1 MKTFFNRKAW
11 IYGLSL
17 TMITSSSSNS
27 IFAQDSNTSTDH
39 KVTTIEKNLNKNVRV
54 FVNNAPSESYEG
66 QIAYH
71 WEPSQEE
78 EIEVIDNK
86 PKLGVLL
93 KGNESGVVV
102 LKTFPN
108 TTAAEIGLQEND
120 KIISIDGKKT
130 ANIANLHEIIQGHQ
144 VGDAIVVQYERDGA
158 THTAA
163 SILRSTSQNHYL
175 NHRQNYNY
183 TYSWSS
189 NSDGYLKENACE
201 KLEKLYGK
209 PFLGV
214 YLSSPHTDGGDGA
227 RLSSIIKGTG
237 AEAAVLKAEDK
248 ITKMDQTP
256 IQSSKEAI
264 QFIQSK
270 KPGDQIQIQVVRDNK
285 TMLIEATLG
294 SWANNPRTAAK
305 ITKLEEYCAENQQE
319 EQEMQESACERL
331 AEMYNKPF
339 LGVYLN
345 HASNEDGSGARLSS
359 IIKGTGAA
367 AAVLK
372 AEDKITK
379 MDQTP
384 ISSTKEAIQFIQ
396 SKKPGDQIQIQVV
409 RNNKT
414 MLIEATLGSWA
425 NNPRTAAKITKLEEY
440 CETNTFIQEET
451 PIEAP
456 KEDLPQNMKDLV
468 LPTFETKAVM
478 EVFPN
483 PTADI
488 VNIRFEGEKA
498 PLTIQVLGL
507 DGRTMFS
514 KNIQNFEGNY
524 NDQIDLSKYP
534 SGTYLINLMHG
545 EQQITKQV
553 IVE

>member
-270 KPGDQIQIQVVRDNK
+270 KPGDQIQIQVVR
-285 TMLIEATLG
+285 
-294 SWANNPRTAAK
+294 
-305 ITKLEEYCAENQQE
+305 
-319 EQEMQESACERL
+319 
-331 AEMYNKPF
+331 
-339 LGVYLN
+339 
-345 HASNEDGSGARLSS
+345 
-359 IIKGTGAA
+359 
-367 AAVLK
+367 
-372 AEDKITK
+372 
-379 MDQTP
+379 
-384 ISSTKEAIQFIQ
+384 
-396 SKKPGDQIQIQVV
+396 
-409 RNNKT
+409 NNKT

-425 NNPRTAAKITKLEEY
+425 NNPRTAATITKLEEY